1 MSLDAETKRLTFK
14 HQPDATLSQLEPVQN
29 QWYPVLEETR
39 ECRLY
44 SLTVLVWTAS
54 ETLEVRVTVDGVVL
68 VGALAAT
75 HTTYYYVHH
84 QLYGAGLTIDGNVFL
99 LGKYTPLE
107 GRNVMVEVRKT
118 TDAGTGTL
126 DARVVWAKR

>member
-14 HQPDATLSQLEPVQN
+14 HQPDAVLSQLEPVQN
-29 QWYPVLEETR
+29 QWYPVLETSR

-44 SLTVLVWTAS
+44 SLTILVWTAS

-68 VGALAAT
+68 VGSVSAT

-84 QLYGAGLTIDGNVFL
+84 QLYASGLTIDGNIFL

-107 GRNVMVEVRKT
+107 GRNVKVEVRKT
-118 TDAGTGTL
+118 TAAGSGTL
-126 DARVVWAKR
+126 DARVVYAKR